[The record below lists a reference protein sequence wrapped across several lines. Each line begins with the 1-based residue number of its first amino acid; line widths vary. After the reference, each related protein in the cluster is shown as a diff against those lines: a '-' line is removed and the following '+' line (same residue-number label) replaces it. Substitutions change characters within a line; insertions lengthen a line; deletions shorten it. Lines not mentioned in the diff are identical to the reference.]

1 MNEWL
6 DGQMNEQMDKWMDE
20 LINNPPTIQC
30 TCTYI
35 SFNRAEVLAAEV
47 EDLRGE
53 LADYNTVRHSIV
65 QTIISAFTSS

>member
-1 MNEWL
+1 MNYNK
-6 DGQMNEQMDKWMDE
+6 Q
-20 LINNPPTIQC
+20 PTNHSMYNC

-53 LADYNTVRHSIV
+53 LADYNTVRHSII